1 MWIIKYGRWNTVLD
15 IFFIKSAEVLITCG
29 PGLGLVILVA
39 WSLREF
45 LLVFH
50 ITAILTLQPTGT
62 AWGGMRNP
70 LIGFIT
76 VYCMLQPPIR
86 CSCSKD
92 LARVGKWLGLTSPTP
107 TNSHIF
113 ANLWKCSTLYI
124 HTWSSVQP
132 SELWCFWMGGRNCTQ
147 LVKTVLVT
155 VIWLELGIARVK
167 KFHGGE
173 MIGPSSLSC
182 CSKILNGFTFWYR
195 FTKVV
200 LGQWPLSECRTC
212 KLGLTSTV
220 WQCMVKP
227 ILA

>member
-1 MWIIKYGRWNTVLD
+1 MWIIKYGRRNTVLD
-15 IFFIKSAEVLITCG
+15 LFLLKQRKSFDNLRSCWSRSCHSSR
-29 PGLGLVILVA
+29 LV
-39 WSLREF
+39 LREF

-70 LIGFIT
+70 LGFIT

-147 LVKTVLVT
+147 LVKTVLD
-155 VIWLELGIARVK
+155 GD
-167 KFHGGE
+167 
-173 MIGPSSLSC
+173 
-182 CSKILNGFTFWYR
+182 
-195 FTKVV
+195 
-200 LGQWPLSECRTC
+200 
-212 KLGLTSTV
+212 LTGT
-220 WQCMVKP
+220 WHRAC
-227 ILA
+227 